1 MACIQGFCDGRAC
14 RRCHGGGAL
23 TATWRSV
30 LVTGGTGF
38 FGRAFVRR
46 LLDEN
51 HCGRVCVFSRG
62 EFQQAQMEVE
72 FNFDARLRFLIGDVR
87 DYDRLRMAMQGVQL
101 VVHAAALKRV
111 GACEY
116 NPIEAI
122 KTNVEGA
129 KNVALAATDAG
140 VERVVFLSSDKACNP
155 LNLYGSTKLTAE
167 KMFLDQNRAR
177 GAYGPRFAA
186 VRYGNV
192 WQSTGSV
199 VPMWREILKTSDTVP
214 VTDPE
219 CTRFFM
225 TREQAVDLVLR
236 TAKTMEGGELAIPE
250 LPAYRL
256 GDLAEAMG
264 AKMKIVGLPA
274 SEKKDE
280 SMREG
285 ESSDRARR
293 MTVDELREALRA
305 A

>member
-1 MACIQGFCDGRAC
+1 MGSDARLGWR
-14 RRCHGGGAL
+14 GGGVGVAGGGVSGS
-23 TATWRSV
+23 WRSV
-30 LVTGGTGF
+30 LVTGGTGY

-72 FNFDARLRFLIGDVR
+72 FSFDARLRFLIGDVR

-192 WQSTGSV
+192 WNSTGSV
-199 VPMWREILKTSDTVP
+199 VPMWKEILKTNDTVP

-219 CTRFFM
+219 CTRFYM

-264 AKMKIVGLPA
+264 AKMRIVGLPP

-285 ESSDRARR
+285 VSSDRASR
-293 MTVDELREALRA
+293 MSMDELREALRNA